1 MMQIGSVIDGEERL
15 EDNRQTMTVHN
26 PFNNEKVAELKLA
39 TMKDL
44 DDAVAI
50 GFDKFHSVM
59 KAMPAHERADILR
72 RAADLL
78 TEKTED
84 FATIIS
90 NEAGKPI
97 KYSRGEVERSIQV
110 LRFASELAK
119 NITGEVLPMDAAI
132 GGEHRMGL
140 VKREPLGV
148 VGAIT
153 PFNFPLN
160 LSLHKLAPAIAAG
173 NTVVFKPAEKTPIS
187 AYMLVKLFQE
197 AGLPDGVINLLIGT
211 GEEVGA
217 PLVTHDKVHK
227 ISFTGSL
234 PVGKKIKET
243 AGFKKVTLEL
253 GSNSPNLLFE
263 DANIDYAATELV
275 KGAFAFS
282 GQVCISAQRIYVH
295 QDIYDSFLESYIQK
309 TKALQIGDP
318 TKEETD
324 IGPMI
329 KEEEAKRAKQWI
341 DDAVDKGATIAV
353 GGERNGS
360 ILSPTIMTNVDENMK
375 IIAQEVFAPIVSVI
389 PFNTE
394 KEVIQYSNN
403 SIYGLQAG
411 VFTKDINRALRVADR
426 LEMGGVW
433 INEISTYRQDNHPY
447 GGVKQ
452 SGVGKEGIKYAMEDM
467 TQMKFIGIK
476 IDQNN

>member
-1 MMQIGSVIDGEERL
+1 MKIGTIIDGQERI
-15 EDNRQTMTVHN
+15 EDHRQTKTVHN
-26 PFNNEKVAELKLA
+26 PFNNEEVAELKLA
-39 TMKDL
+39 TKKDL
-44 DDAVAI
+44 EDAVTI
-50 GFDKFHSVM
+50 SFDKFHSVM
-59 KAMPAHERADILR
+59 KIMPAHQRADILR
-72 RAADLL
+72 KAADLL
-78 TEKTED
+78 VDKTED

-90 NEAGKPI
+90 KEAGKPI

-119 NITGEVLPMDAAI
+119 NIPGEMIPMDAAI

-160 LSLHKLAPAIAAG
+160 LSLHKLAPALAAG
-173 NTVVFKPAEKTPIS
+173 NTVIFKPAEKTPIS

-197 AGLPDGVINLLIGT
+197 AELPDGVINLLIGT

-234 PVGKKIKET
+234 PVGKNIRET

-263 DANIDYAATELV
+263 DANIDYATTELV

-295 QDIYDSFLESYIQK
+295 KEIYDAFLDSYIRK
-309 TKALQIGDP
+309 TKALRIGDP
-318 TKEETD
+318 TSGETD

-329 KEEEAKRAKQWI
+329 NEEEAKRAKEWI
-341 DDAVDKGATIAV
+341 DDAVDKGARIEV
-353 GGERNGS
+353 GGERNGT
-360 ILSPTIMTNVDENMK
+360 ILSPTIMTDVDENMK
-375 IIAQEVFAPIVSVI
+375 IIAEEVFAPIVSVI

-394 KEVIQYSNN
+394 EEAIQYSND

-452 SGVGKEGIKYAMEDM
+452 SGVGREGVKYAIEDM
-467 TQMKFIGIK
+467 TEMKFIGIK
-476 IDQNN
+476 IDQN